1 MSLPRQVRKRDGR
14 LVPFRREK
22 IAEAIF
28 RAAQSVGG
36 EDRFLAEELAG
47 LVSVEAGRVGRRP
60 GAVPTI
66 EDVQDAVERVLIE
79 AGHARTAKAYILYR
93 NRRAHARMTREQLV
107 APSNGEALASGSE
120 SSGGRPRSRGS
131 SVPRADGAARSL
143 GEKDAFLPSKLVG
156 KLPGESPA
164 EAAGRPPALPQ
175 AARAAIEAFSR
186 SPQRPVPGSEAA
198 RDDLA
203 PGWNKARITRVLTG
217 QEGISDAEA
226 EDVARIV
233 EARILSSR
241 LPRITPRLVRALI
254 AAELFARGRACGLV
268 EPGRTGIDHAELDS
282 ALQGSL
288 ADRRVRSPATF
299 AEGLGES
306 LLARHLLEVT
316 LPGALSDAIVGGALH
331 LYDPGATL
339 RFSALTLDAV
349 ALAGVELAGEGFRRE
364 DGARRA
370 IAALEEVV
378 LRYAPHV
385 SRVLALENVNV
396 LLAPYLDHLDEDAL
410 SAAMRHLLLSP
421 VLRFHGA
428 ASGLGRGG
436 LLQLELG
443 LACHVP
449 DDLLAR
455 EVPPPAAPGRCYG
468 DHADAA
474 RRVLRALLQE
484 RVALDREGHAVG
496 TGLTVSVRRD
506 DMDDADGRA
515 LMGLICVAASEI
527 GEPALALEP
536 AGERTRGNRWF
547 RLSDQDAPDPLRFPS
562 GDVTALSTVA
572 INLVGA
578 ALRTR
583 GAGRG
588 DFLREVDRLLS
599 WAFDVFDQRRRTFS
613 DAAATGTGALGPLT
627 SGLHPLVDLEAA
639 HDLVELVGL
648 DQAISLLERGKSDR
662 ARRALKRRVLTH
674 VRTRMAQ
681 ESTARRSLVAL
692 VEGLSPEASE
702 RFAAHDRARYPEIRS
717 WWDDG
722 AHPSYQP
729 PPALGRRV
737 EGAGAP
743 ARLTRGTRVRIRL
756 RVDGERLPSW
766 SEMRTVF
773 EGAWDEHGAWEFR
786 VEPWPRR
793 RVRFVRGAGGPLPHG
808 G

>member
-1 MSLPRQVRKRDGR
+1 
-14 LVPFRREK
+14 VPFRREK

-47 LVSVEAGRVGRRP
+47 LVAVETARMGARP

-93 NRRAHARMTREQLV
+93 NRRAQARTTREQLV
-107 APSNGEALASGSE
+107 SPSAGDHLVTSDGATVGRSGRGAGRAR
-120 SSGGRPRSRGS
+120 GG
-131 SVPRADGAARSL
+131 VPRADDAARGRSRASHVP
-143 GEKDAFLPSKLVG
+143 DQTR
-156 KLPGESPA
+156 PA
-164 EAAGRPPALPQ
+164 SLPQ
-175 AARAAIEAFSR
+175 AARAAIEAFAR
-186 SPQRPVPGSEAA
+186 GPHGHAGSSHSGSSHPSSN
-198 RDDLA
+198 DLA
-203 PGWNKARITRVLTG
+203 PGWNKARITQVLTG
-217 QEGISDAEA
+217 QEGISEAEA

-254 AAELFARGRACGLV
+254 AAELFERGRACGLV
-268 EPGRTGIDHAELDS
+268 EPARTGIDHAELDT
-282 ALQGSL
+282 ALQGRL
-288 ADRRVRSPATF
+288 DDRRVRSPSTF

-306 LLARHLLEVT
+306 LLARHLLEVK
-316 LPGALSDAIVGGALH
+316 LPNELADAVVGGALH
-331 LYDPGATL
+331 LYDPGAAL

-349 ALAGVELAGEGFRRE
+349 QLAGAELAGEGFRRE
-364 DGARRA
+364 DGPRRI

-385 SRVLALENVNV
+385 SRVLALENINV

-410 SAAMRHLLLSP
+410 AGAVRHLLLSP
-421 VLRFHGA
+421 ILRFHGA
-428 ASGLGRGG
+428 AAGLGRGG

-443 LACHVP
+443 LACHLP
-449 DDLLAR
+449 DDLVAQ

-468 DHADAA
+468 DHADAS

-484 RVALDREGHAVG
+484 RVALDREGHAIA
-496 TGLTVSVRRD
+496 TRLTVSVRRAD
-506 DMDDADGRA
+506 LDDADGRA

-536 AGERTRGNRWF
+536 EGEHTRGNRWF

-572 INLVGA
+572 VNLVGA

-588 DFLREVDRLLS
+588 DFLREVDRLLN
-599 WAFDVFDQRRRTFS
+599 WAFDLFDLRRQTFAQ
-613 DAAATGTGALGPLT
+613 AAVSGMGALGPLT
-627 SGLHPLVDLEAA
+627 SGLHPLVDLESA
-639 HDLVELVGL
+639 HDLLELVGL
-648 DQAISLLERGKSDR
+648 DQAVSLLERRKGER
-662 ARRALKRRVLTH
+662 ARQALKRRILAH
-674 VRTRMAQ
+674 VRTRMVQ
-681 ESTARRSLVAL
+681 EATARRSLVAL
-692 VEGLSPEASE
+692 AQGLSPEAAE

-743 ARLTRGTRVRIRL
+743 ARLTRGPRTRVRL
-756 RVDGERLPSW
+756 RVDPERLPSW
-766 SEMRTVF
+766 SEMRAVL
-773 EGAWDEHGAWEFR
+773 ESAWEEQGAWEFR
-786 VEPWPRR
+786 LEPWPRR
-793 RVRFVRGAGGPLPHG
+793 RVRFVRGAGGPA
-808 G
+808 